1 MFDVRWNMP
10 LRACF
15 GLGTI
20 SWGLKLETRFL
31 LEFYY
36 MNFPAWSGDVMTSSS
51 PNFKWWSLGSVERS
65 LKILEKPPQPKKHIF
80 RKEMTFFFF
89 GGGFSGKSSG
99 PPIPKSSMF
108 SGTETSPR
116 FRGEQVG
123 RDESGGRW
131 NEGVGSERAPV
142 SCWLFM
148 VGRLDELMAYKKP
161 LVILK

>member
-10 LRACF
+10 LRANWVRDNILGVETWNTLFAGVSCMVRWRHDVILPQFQMVEPGVRWTKPENF
-15 GLGTI
+15 GKTSPTEKTHLP
-20 SWGLKLETRFL
+20 KRD
-31 LEFYY
+31 
-36 MNFPAWSGDVMTSSS
+36 DV
-51 PNFKWWSLGSVERS
+51 
-65 LKILEKPPQPKKHIF
+65 
-80 RKEMTFFFF
+80 FFFF
-89 GGGFSGKSSG
+89 LGFSGKSSG